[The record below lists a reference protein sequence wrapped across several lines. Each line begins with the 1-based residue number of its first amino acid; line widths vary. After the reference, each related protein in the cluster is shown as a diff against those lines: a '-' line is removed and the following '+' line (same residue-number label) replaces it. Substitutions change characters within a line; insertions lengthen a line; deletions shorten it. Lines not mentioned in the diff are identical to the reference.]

1 MLRTPV
7 EKITSAADMLLL
19 QQLQRVCRL
28 GGIRLGR
35 RRRAPPDAADVQA
48 QQLALFRLAVVV
60 ENFWLEQQQ

>member
-35 RRRAPPDAADVQA
+35 RRAPPDAADVQA